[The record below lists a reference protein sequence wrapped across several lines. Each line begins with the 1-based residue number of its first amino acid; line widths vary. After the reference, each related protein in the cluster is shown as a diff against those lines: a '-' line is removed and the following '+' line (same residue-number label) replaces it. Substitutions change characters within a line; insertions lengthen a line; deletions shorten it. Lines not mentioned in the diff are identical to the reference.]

1 MEKKNEKKK
10 QRKNNAAI
18 RKRGSIRN
26 KLLLCIMPVVV
37 LTIVIIVF
45 LSTTLSRK
53 YLTSMAQQALDSS
66 ISNQAD
72 NIESWLNENMEY
84 FSTVKRAIEYM
95 KPSEKELQTLL
106 DGYYSFNDNS
116 KNGLYIG
123 TSTGK
128 FYKASESDMEVSDPT
143 TTEWFKQGMTRINM
157 DYGGAYKNNDGQYVI
172 SATGILDD
180 GESDLKVIGA
190 NVPLNQISIIV
201 NSGVKMTDASSFLV
215 DTQTGTILAHRDGTK
230 VSTTISES
238 DPDKLMSGV
247 ATVLKNRNYKAQII
261 GDYMVDFEE
270 IGTTDWVLVSSIK
283 TDIILANV
291 TKLGNLLL
299 LIGVAAVIIIVF
311 LILFVVNRVIAPL
324 SDITKNII
332 DMSSGD
338 FTISVTTN
346 SNDEIGLMGNKIN
359 DFITSMRSM
368 ISSISTASEKLG
380 RQADDSATVSQEMY
394 DASQAQ
400 SDAMQQLNETVD
412 QLANAVNEIAQNATV
427 LAGVVSDTKANS
439 DNANNR
445 MQETVEMS
453 KNGRA
458 GMQKLSDAMSV
469 IENSN
474 VELVESINKVGE
486 ASGKIT
492 NIVSL
497 IGEISEET
505 NLLSLNASIE
515 AARAGE
521 VGKGFAVVATEI
533 GKLAQTS
540 SESAQRSTELIEDVN
555 HLIQDSVDKA
565 KESSISIRANTELIN
580 SAVETFDQIYAKVQ
594 ATDAE
599 VSSMI
604 DNINKVDDVATNVA
618 AISEEQAA
626 SADEILETSQHM
638 VEQARGITT
647 NSQSVSDNAQDL
659 EKTSETLASY
669 VEKFRV

>member
-1 MEKKNEKKK
+1 MGKASSNKSQRKKN
-10 QRKNNAAI
+10 AAA
-18 RKRGSIRN
+18 KRGSIRN

-106 DGYYSFNDNS
+106 DGYYSFNN
-116 KNGLYIG
+116 NAPEGLYIG

-128 FYKASESDMEVSDPT
+128 FYKASESDMDVSDPASS
-143 TTEWFKQGMTRINM
+143 EWFKQGMTRINM
-157 DYGGAYKNNDGQYVI
+157 DYGKAYKDDDGQYVI
-172 SATGILDD
+172 SATGVLDD
-180 GESDLKVIGA
+180 GASDLKVIGA

-201 NSGVKMTDASSFLV
+201 NSGVKMSDASSFLI
-215 DTQTGTILAHRDGTK
+215 DTQTGTILAHRDSSK
-230 VSTTISES
+230 VSMTISES
-238 DPDKLMSGV
+238 DSDKLMSGV
-247 ATVLKNRNYKAQII
+247 ASVLKSRNYTEQII

-299 LIGVAAVIIIVF
+299 LIGVAAVIIIIF

-338 FTISVTTN
+338 FTISVTAN

-394 DASQAQ
+394 DASQSQ
-400 SDAMQQLNETVD
+400 SEAMQQLNETVD

-453 KNGRA
+453 KNGRT

-474 VELVESINKVGE
+474 IELVESINKVGE

-540 SESAQRSTELIEDVN
+540 SESAQRITELIEDVN
-555 HLIQDSVDKA
+555 QLIQDSVDKA
-565 KESSISIRANTELIN
+565 KESSVSIRANTELIN

-604 DNINKVDDVATNVA
+604 ENINKVDDVATNVA